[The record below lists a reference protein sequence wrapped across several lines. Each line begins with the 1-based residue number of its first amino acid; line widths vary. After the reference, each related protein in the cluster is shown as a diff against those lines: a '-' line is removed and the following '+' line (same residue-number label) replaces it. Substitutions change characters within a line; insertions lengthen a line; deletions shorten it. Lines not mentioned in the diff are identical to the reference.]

1 VTKYI
6 VRRFLISIPL
16 MFMITVVT
24 FTVVNLAPG
33 DPVTS
38 MIDPVMIAAMDIG
51 QIEQMR
57 RNLGLDKPIPV
68 RYGLWVGRLVRGNL
82 GYSYTSGRPVLE
94 EIGRRIPPTL
104 ELTLA
109 ALVISTVLGVLF
121 GVIAAIH
128 QYSLYD
134 YVLSFLSLFG
144 LSIPVFFF
152 ALVALLLFVAHW
164 ELFPA
169 YGMTSLTQGFS
180 LRDNLY
186 HLVLPASVLSIESMA
201 GQTRY
206 ARTAML
212 EVLEA
217 DYVRTARAKG
227 LSELR
232 VVGRHAFRNAL
243 LPLITVTTLR
253 LPGLIG
259 GAIIIENIFAWPG
272 MGRLSIDSIHE
283 RDYAV
288 LMGLTFFIATLIL
301 AANLLA
307 DILYAYADPR
317 IRITE

>member
-1 VTKYI
+1 
-6 VRRFLISIPL
+6 
-16 MFMITVVT
+16 M
-24 FTVVNLAPG
+24 
-33 DPVTS
+33 
-38 MIDPVMIAAMDIG
+38 
-51 QIEQMR
+51 
-57 RNLGLDKPIPV
+57 PV
-68 RYGLWVGRLVRGNL
+68 RYVLWLGRLVRGDL
-82 GYSYTSGRPVLE
+82 GFSYWTGRPALH
-94 EIGRRIPPTL
+94 EIAIRIIPTL
-104 ELTLA
+104 ELTIT

-121 GVIAAIH
+121 GVIAALH

-144 LSIPVFFF
+144 ISIPIFFF
-152 ALVALLLFVAHW
+152 ALVALLLFAAHW
-164 ELFPA
+164 ELFPP
-169 YGMTSLTQGFS
+169 YGMTSLTHGFS
-180 LRDNLY
+180 LRDHLH

-206 ARTAML
+206 TRTAML
-212 EVLEA
+212 EV

-253 LPGLIG
+253 LPGLLG

-272 MGRLSIDSIHE
+272 MGRLALDSVQH
-283 RDYAV
+283 RDYTV

-307 DILYAYADPR
+307 DVLYAYADPR
-317 IRITE
+317 VRVTE

>member
-1 VTKYI
+1 
-6 VRRFLISIPL
+6 
-16 MFMITVVT
+16 M
-24 FTVVNLAPG
+24 
-33 DPVTS
+33 
-38 MIDPVMIAAMDIG
+38 
-51 QIEQMR
+51 
-57 RNLGLDKPIPV
+57 
-68 RYGLWVGRLVRGNL
+68 
-82 GYSYTSGRPVLE
+82 
-94 EIGRRIPPTL
+94 
-104 ELTLA
+104 
-109 ALVISTVLGVLF
+109 ISTVLGVLF

-217 DYVRTARAKG
+217 GLREDRAGEGTVGAPGRREACLPQRASASDHRDDAAAAR
-227 LSELR
+227 SDR
-232 VVGRHAFRNAL
+232 GRHHHREH
-243 LPLITVTTLR
+243 LR
-253 LPGLIG
+253 LAGEWDGSPSTQSTNGT
-259 GAIIIENIFAWPG
+259 
-272 MGRLSIDSIHE
+272 MRC
-283 RDYAV
+283 
-288 LMGLTFFIATLIL
+288 
-301 AANLLA
+301 
-307 DILYAYADPR
+307 
-317 IRITE
+317 